1 MNSEL
6 EVIKDFKKKLEEL
19 KKFEGKKIYL
29 GLSVIDDNNFGLIVY
44 FDNSDGRMIPE
55 YLVKEKGNE
64 NAKKLCDVVKEQIGI
79 QQKAVVGNGTL
90 SGSYDTIDAYI
101 RLDFSLSEVSRAL
114 GLRYLNK
121 EQRDNKKT
129 QIQDDEHVIRIK

>member
-90 SGSYDTIDAYI
+90 SGSYDTIDAFI